1 MLLLLLLVLGLW
13 SGLGQSAASISPME
27 IAAARQRCTTQ
38 CANPNHQEAAACMR
52 QCWATFFAEHKHDRV
67 IHPNTAVHAAK
78 KQQHQQQKGRS
89 VAVAATAKKMTNIHP
104 AIAKGHIQ
112 KHSSAAK
119 KPVAPFSPL
128 HHQQVQQKKT
138 HRRSVRAGAVQQAV
152 AGLGAL
158 ILVICLII

>member
-13 SGLGQSAASISPME
+13 SGVGQSAASISPME

-67 IHPNTAVHAAK
+67 IHPPPAA
-78 KQQHQQQKGRS
+78 
-89 VAVAATAKKMTNIHP
+89 AKKMTKVHP
-104 AIAKGHIQ
+104 TIVKGHLQ
-112 KHSSAAK
+112 KPSHAAK

-128 HHQQVQQKKT
+128 HHQVQQQKKQHGGGS

>member
-1 MLLLLLLVLGLW
+1 MLLLLLVLGLW
-13 SGLGQSAASISPME
+13 SGLVQSAASISPME

-67 IHPNTAVHAAK
+67 IHPTAVHAAK
-78 KQQHQQQKGRS
+78 KQHQQQKGRS
-89 VAVAATAKKMTNIHP
+89 AVVVVAAAAKKMTNIHP

-128 HHQQVQQKKT
+128 HHQVQQQKKT
-138 HRRSVRAGAVQQAV
+138 HHRSVRAGAVQQAV

>member
-13 SGLGQSAASISPME
+13 SGVGQSAASISPME
-27 IAAARQRCTTQ
+27 IAAARQRCTAQ

-67 IHPNTAVHAAK
+67 IHPLPAAK
-78 KQQHQQQKGRS
+78 ARS
-89 VAVAATAKKMTNIHP
+89 VVATKKMTKVHP
-104 AIAKGHIQ
+104 TIVKGHLQ
-112 KHSSAAK
+112 KPSHAAK

-128 HHQQVQQKKT
+128 HHQVQQKKT
-138 HRRSVRAGAVQQAV
+138 HRRSVRAGAVKQAV